1 MLHISDDDVGGARV
15 RRIFTAAGRT
25 LRAGDTLTRDEV
37 LAMRNRRTLAEIGAI
52 EIWPRTMG
60 GIADAERHIVHNGG
74 GRFDVI
80 AGHKLNARPLTKDEA
95 EELATRPN

>member
-15 RRIFTAAGRT
+15 RRIFTAAGRA
-25 LRAGDTLTRDEV
+25 LRAGDMLTRDEV
-37 LAMRNRRTLAEIGAI
+37 LAMRNRRTLAEISAI
-52 EIWPRTMG
+52 EIWPRAT

-80 AGHKLNARPLTKDEA
+80 AGHKLNERPLTKDEA